1 VSTDVLLE
9 QLSLIARRELA
20 YADDL
25 RRDQRLVEDLRLDS
39 LQLLTLATAVE
50 DHFLICLDE
59 DDEASI
65 ATVED
70 LLAMVA
76 RKTSPFSKPDGT
88 GKTTADGPR

>member
-1 VSTDVLLE
+1 MSGDTLLD
-9 QLSLIARRELA
+9 QLSVIARRELA
-20 YADDL
+20 YAGDL

-70 LLAMVA
+70 LLSLVA
-76 RKTSPFSKPDGT
+76 RKTSLSGKALPDG
-88 GKTTADGPR
+88 AAPDEAL